1 MMAALACRSCGAAL
15 EHSFVDLGNSPLANA
30 FLSAGDL
37 GRPEP
42 VYPLHVRVCGNCM
55 LAQLPQLETAENI
68 FSHYVYFSSYS
79 ESWLD
84 HAERF
89 AREAVARHRL
99 AASSLVVE
107 VGSNDGYLL
116 QFFAR
121 AGIPVLGVEPAAN
134 IARVAEAK
142 GVRTRVAFFGL
153 ETAKSIVAGEGQ
165 ADLVVGNNVLAH
177 VPDLNDFI
185 AGLAVLLKPGGV
197 LTMEFPHLLK
207 LIEENQ
213 FDTIYHEH
221 FCYFSLLSVE
231 TAFERHGLKV
241 FDVETLPTHGGS
253 LRVHAAPAA
262 SGRAAAAPVV
272 ALRRLEKE
280 KGLDRIETY
289 AGFSARPRRVKEQL
303 LALLAAARREG
314 KRVAAYGAAA
324 KGNTLLNYCG
334 IGADAIEYVVDR
346 NPHKQGLFLPGS
358 HIPVVGP
365 GHLRERRPDVIL
377 VLPWNLL
384 DEVLA
389 QLSFARDWGARFLV
403 PIPEP
408 RLLP

>member
-1 MMAALACRSCGAAL
+1 MAALACRSCGAAL
-15 EHSFVDLGNSPLANA
+15 EHSLVDLGSSPLANA
-30 FLSAGDL
+30 FLPAGEL

-42 VYPLHVRVCGNCM
+42 AYPLHVRVCGSCM
-55 LAQLPQLETAENI
+55 LAQLPQLESAENI

-84 HAERF
+84 HAGQF
-89 AREAVARHRL
+89 AREAIARHRL
-99 AASSLVVE
+99 GASSLVVE

-121 AGIPVLGVEPAAN
+121 AGVAVLGVEPAAN
-134 IARVAEAK
+134 VARAAEAK

-153 ETAKSIVAGEGQ
+153 QTAKAIVAGEGQ

-185 AGLAVLLKPGGV
+185 AGLALLLKPAGV
-197 LTMEFPHLLK
+197 LTMEFPHLLR
-207 LIEENQ
+207 LIEEGQ

-221 FCYFSLLSVE
+221 FCYFSLLSAE
-231 TAFERHGLKV
+231 PAFERHGLKL

-253 LRVHAAPAA
+253 LRVHFAPAA
-262 SGRAAAAPVV
+262 AGRAASAAVI

-289 AGFSARPRRVKEQL
+289 AGFAARPRRVRERL

-346 NPHKQGLFLPGS
+346 NPHKQGLYLPGS

-365 GHLRERRPDVIL
+365 ERLRETRPDVL
-377 VLPWNLL
+377 LLLPWNLL
-384 DEVLA
+384 DELLGQLA
-389 QLSFARDWGARFLV
+389 FVREWGGQFLV